1 MRFIQFIF
9 SRSIFV
15 SLCAAFLSVQTFI
28 LTKVQLQMSIV
39 TLVFFVTLF
48 FYNFYA
54 ILIKWQGDIVSKNPI
69 VLPKYAANFFLILV
83 SIIYVFD
90 SFFKS
95 PQLIRIVFI
104 PGFTSFIYLGIMIN
118 KGKFFIIKKLGFLK
132 TILLSFTWAYTTV
145 ILPSLA
151 TQNEVSDLATEVFF
165 MRFVFML
172 MLGIIF
178 DYRDVQKDRKNNWSS
193 IATMFNK
200 SQVIGVMLM
209 LLLLNS
215 GLCYWN
221 LKIVGEIQQF
231 ILMMSTVLA
240 FLFFIISL
248 KKRNYYFYYFLVDGL
263 MLFSAIASIIATL

>member
-1 MRFIQFIF
+1 MRALNFIF

-39 TLVFFVTLF
+39 AFVFFITLF

-54 ILIKWQGDIVSKNPI
+54 ILIKWQADIVSKNPI

-95 PQLIRIVFI
+95 PPLIRIILI
-104 PGFTSFIYLGIMIN
+104 PGFTSVIYLGIMIN
-118 KGKFFIIKKLGFLK
+118 KGKFFIINKLGCLK

-151 TQNEVSDLATEVFF
+151 MQNEVSELAFKVFF
-165 MRFVFML
+165 IRFVFML

-178 DYRDVQKDRKNNWSS
+178 DFRDVQKDRKNNWGSV
-193 IATMFNK
+193 ATMFNK
-200 SQVIGVMLM
+200 PQLIGLMLM

-231 ILMMSTVLA
+231 ILVMSTVLA

-263 MLFSAIASIIATL
+263 MLFSAITSIIATL

>member
-1 MRFIQFIF
+1 MRALNFIF

-28 LTKVQLQMSIV
+28 FTKVQLQMSIV
-39 TLVFFVTLF
+39 TLVFFLTLF
-48 FYNFYA
+48 FYNLYA
-54 ILIKWQGDIVSKNPI
+54 IIIKWQGDIVSNNPI

-83 SIIYVFD
+83 SIIYVSD

-95 PQLIRIVFI
+95 PQLIRIILI
-104 PGFTSFIYLGIMIN
+104 PGFTSVIYLGLMIN
-118 KGKFFIIKKLGFLK
+118 KGKFFIINKLGFLK

-151 TQNEVSDLATEVFF
+151 TQNEVSQLLTQVFS

-172 MLGIIF
+172 MLGVIF
-178 DYRDVQKDRKNNWSS
+178 DFRDVQKDRNNNWSS
-193 IATMFNK
+193 VATMFNK
-200 SQVIGVMLM
+200 SQLIGVMLM

-215 GLCYWN
+215 VLCYWN
-221 LKIVGEIQQF
+221 LKIVGEVQQF

-263 MLFSAIASIIATL
+263 MLFSSIASIIATL

>member
-1 MRFIQFIF
+1 MRALNFIF

-15 SLCAAFLSVQTFI
+15 SFCAAFLSVQTFI

-54 ILIKWQGDIVSKNPI
+54 ILIKWQVDIVSKNPI
-69 VLPKYAANFFLILV
+69 VLPKYAANLFLILV

-95 PQLIRIVFI
+95 LQLIRIILI
-104 PGFTSFIYLGIMIN
+104 PGVTSVIYLGIMIN
-118 KGKFFIIKKLGFLK
+118 KGKFFVINKLGFLK

-151 TQNEVSDLATEVFF
+151 TQNEVSELSIQVFF

-172 MLGIIF
+172 MLGVIF
-178 DYRDVQKDRKNNWSS
+178 DFRDVQKDRKNNWSS
-193 IATMFNK
+193 LATVFNIT
-200 SQVIGVMLM
+200 QLTGLMLI

>member
-1 MRFIQFIF
+1 MRALNFIF

-15 SLCAAFLSVQTFI
+15 SFCAAFLSVQTFI
-28 LTKVQLQMSIV
+28 LTQVQVQLSIV
-39 TLVFFVTLF
+39 ALVFFLTLF

-54 ILIKWQGDIVSKNPI
+54 ILIKWQVDIVSNNPI
-69 VLPKYAANFFLILV
+69 VLPKYATNFFLILV

-90 SFFKS
+90 SFFQL
-95 PQLIRIVFI
+95 PQLIRIVLI
-104 PGFTSFIYLGIMIN
+104 PGFASIIYLGLMIN
-118 KGKFFIIKKLGFLK
+118 KGKFFIVKKSGFLK
-132 TILLSFTWAYTTV
+132 TILLSFTWAYITV
-145 ILPSLA
+145 ILPLLA
-151 TQNEVSDLATEVFF
+151 SQNGVSDLAINVFF
-165 MRFVFML
+165 LRFFFML
-172 MLGIIF
+172 MLGIVF
-178 DYRDVQKDRKNNWSS
+178 DFRDVQKDKKNNWSS
-193 IATMFNK
+193 VATLFNK
-200 SQVIGVMLM
+200 SQLIGLMLI

-215 GLCYWN
+215 ILCYWN

>member
-1 MRFIQFIF
+1 MRALNFIF

-15 SLCAAFLSVQTFI
+15 SFCAAFLSVQTFI
-28 LTKVQLQMSIV
+28 LTKAQLQMSIV

-54 ILIKWQGDIVSKNPI
+54 ILIKWQVDIVSKNPI

-83 SIIYVFD
+83 STIYVFD

-95 PQLIRIVFI
+95 PQLIRIILI
-104 PGFTSFIYLGIMIN
+104 PGFTSVIYLGIMIN
-118 KGKFFIIKKLGFLK
+118 KGKFFIINKLGFLK

-151 TQNEVSDLATEVFF
+151 TQNEVSELALNVFF

-172 MLGIIF
+172 MLGVIF
-178 DYRDVQKDRKNNWSS
+178 DFRDVQKDRKNNWSS
-193 IATMFNK
+193 VATMFNK
-200 SQVIGVMLM
+200 PQLIGVMLI

>member
-1 MRFIQFIF
+1 MRSLNFIF

-15 SLCAAFLSVQTFI
+15 SFCAAFLSVQTFI
-28 LTKVQLQMSIV
+28 LTQVQVKLSIV
-39 TLVFFVTLF
+39 ALVFFLTLF

-54 ILIKWQGDIVSKNPI
+54 ILIKWQGDIGSKNPI
-69 VLPKYAANFFLILV
+69 VLPKYATSFFLILV

-90 SFFKS
+90 SFFQS
-95 PQLIRIVFI
+95 PQLIRIVLI

-145 ILPSLA
+145 ILPILA
-151 TQNEVSDLATEVFF
+151 TQNGISDLAIQVFF

-178 DYRDVQKDRKNNWSS
+178 DFRDVKKDRNTNWSS
-193 IATMFNK
+193 VATLYNK
-200 SQVIGVMLM
+200 SQLIGLMLM

>member
-1 MRFIQFIF
+1 MRALNFIF

-15 SLCAAFLSVQTFI
+15 SFCAAFLSVQTFI

-39 TLVFFVTLF
+39 ILVFFLTLF
-48 FYNFYA
+48 FYNLYA
-54 ILIKWQGDIVSKNPI
+54 IIIKWQVDIGSKNPI
-69 VLPKYAANFFLILV
+69 VLPKYAANFFLVLV
-83 SIIYVFD
+83 SIIYVSD

-95 PQLIRIVFI
+95 PQLIRIILI
-104 PGFTSFIYLGIMIN
+104 PGFTSVIYLGLMIN
-118 KGKFFIIKKLGFLK
+118 KGKFFIINKLGFLK

-151 TQNEVSDLATEVFF
+151 TQNEVSQLSTQVFS

-172 MLGIIF
+172 ILGIIF
-178 DYRDVQKDRKNNWSS
+178 DFRDVQKDRKNNWSS
-193 IATMFNK
+193 VATMFNK
-200 SQVIGVMLM
+200 NQLIGVMLM

-215 GLCYWN
+215 VLCYWN

-231 ILMMSTVLA
+231 ILLMSTVLA

-248 KKRNYYFYYFLVDGL
+248 NKRNYYFYYFLVDGL

>member
-1 MRFIQFIF
+1 MRALNFIF

-39 TLVFFVTLF
+39 ALVFFLTLF

-54 ILIKWQGDIVSKNPI
+54 IIIKWQGDIGSKNPI
-69 VLPKYAANFFLILV
+69 ILPKYATNFFLILV

-95 PQLIRIVFI
+95 PQLIRIILI
-104 PGFTSFIYLGIMIN
+104 PGFTSVIYLGIMIN
-118 KGKFFIIKKLGFLK
+118 KGKFFIINKLGFLK

-151 TQNEVSDLATEVFF
+151 TQNGISDLAIQVFF

-172 MLGIIF
+172 MLGVIF
-178 DYRDVQKDRKNNWSS
+178 DFRDVQKDRNYNWSS
-193 IATMFNK
+193 VATMINK
-200 SQVIGVMLM
+200 SQLIGLMLM

-215 GLCYWN
+215 VLCYRN

-263 MLFSAIASIIATL
+263 MLISAMASIIATL

>member
-1 MRFIQFIF
+1 
-9 SRSIFV
+9 V
-15 SLCAAFLSVQTFI
+15 SFCAAFLSVQTFL
-28 LTKVQLQMSIV
+28 LTQVQVQMSIV
-39 TLVFFVTLF
+39 ALVFFVTLF

-54 ILIKWQGDIVSKNPI
+54 ILIRWQGDIVSKNPI

-95 PQLIRIVFI
+95 PQLIRIILI
-104 PGFTSFIYLGIMIN
+104 PGITSFIYLGIMIN
-118 KGKFFIIKKLGFLK
+118 KGKFFIIKKIGFLK
-132 TILLSFTWAYTTV
+132 TILLSFTWAYITV

-151 TQNEVSDLATEVFF
+151 SQNCVSDVAITVFF

-178 DYRDVQKDRKNNWSS
+178 DFRDVQKDRNYNWSS
-193 IATMFNK
+193 VATMINK
-200 SQVIGVMLM
+200 PQLIGLMLM
-209 LLLLNS
+209 LLILNS

-231 ILMMSTVLA
+231 ILVISTVLA

-248 KKRNYYFYYFLVDGL
+248 NKRNYYFYYFLVDGL
-263 MLFSAIASIIATL
+263 MLFSAIATIITTL

>member
-1 MRFIQFIF
+1 MRALNFIF

-15 SLCAAFLSVQTFI
+15 SFCAAFLSVQTFI
-28 LTKVQLQMSIV
+28 LTKAQLQMSIV

-54 ILIKWQGDIVSKNPI
+54 ILIKWQVDIVSKNPI

-83 SIIYVFD
+83 STIYVFD

-95 PQLIRIVFI
+95 PQLIRIILI
-104 PGFTSFIYLGIMIN
+104 PGFTSVIYLGIMIN

-145 ILPSLA
+145 ILPILA
-151 TQNEVSDLATEVFF
+151 TQNGVSDLAIQVFF
-165 MRFVFML
+165 MRFFFML

-178 DYRDVQKDRKNNWSS
+178 DYRDVQKDKRYNLSS
-193 IATMFNK
+193 LATMFNK
-200 SQVIGVMLM
+200 PQLIGVMLI

-221 LKIVGEIQQF
+221 LSIVGEIQQF
-231 ILMMSTVLA
+231 ILMMSTVLT

>member
-1 MRFIQFIF
+1 MRALNFIF

-15 SLCAAFLSVQTFI
+15 SLCASFLTIQSFALLNIRLDLSVV
-28 LTKVQLQMSIV
+28 L
-39 TLVFFVTLF
+39 LVFFATLL
-48 FYNFYA
+48 FYNFYG
-54 ILIKWQGDIVSKNPI
+54 ILIKWQVDIVSKNPI

-83 SIIYVFD
+83 STIYVFD

-95 PQLIRIVFI
+95 PQLIRIILI
-104 PGFTSFIYLGIMIN
+104 PGFASVIYLGIMIN
-118 KGKFFIIKKLGFLK
+118 KGKFFIINKLGFLK

-151 TQNEVSDLATEVFF
+151 TQNEVSELSRQVFF

-178 DYRDVQKDRKNNWSS
+178 DFRDVQKDIKNNWSS
-193 IATMFNK
+193 VATMFNK
-200 SQVIGVMLM
+200 SQLIGVMLI

-215 GLCYWN
+215 ELCYWN
-221 LKIVGEIQQF
+221 LKIVGEIQQL

>member
-1 MRFIQFIF
+1 MRAVYFLF

-15 SLCAAFLSVQTFI
+15 SFCAAFLSVQTFV
-28 LTKVQLQMSIV
+28 LTQVQVQMSIV
-39 TLVFFVTLF
+39 ALVFFVTLF

-54 ILIKWQGDIVSKNPI
+54 ILIRWQGDIVSKNPI
-69 VLPKYAANFFLILV
+69 ILPKYVANFFLILV
-83 SIIYVFD
+83 SMIYVFD

-95 PQLIRIVFI
+95 PQLIRIILI
-104 PGFTSFIYLGIMIN
+104 PGFTSFIYLGLMIN
-118 KGKFFIIKKLGFLK
+118 KGKFFIIKILGFLK
-132 TILLSFTWAYTTV
+132 TILLSFTWAYITV
-145 ILPSLA
+145 ILPVLE
-151 TQNEVSDLATEVFF
+151 TQNRVSDVAINVFF

-178 DYRDVQKDRKNNWSS
+178 DFRDVQKDKKNNWSS
-193 IATMFNK
+193 VATMINK
-200 SQVIGVMLM
+200 PQLIGLMLM

-248 KKRNYYFYYFLVDGL
+248 NKRNYYFYYFLVDGL
-263 MLFSAIASIIATL
+263 MLISAIASIIATL

>member
-1 MRFIQFIF
+1 MRALNFIF

-15 SLCAAFLSVQTFI
+15 SFCAAFLSVQTFI
-28 LTKVQLQMSIV
+28 LAKVQLQMSIA

-54 ILIKWQGDIVSKNPI
+54 ISIKWQGDIVSKNPI

-95 PQLIRIVFI
+95 PQLIRIILI
-104 PGFTSFIYLGIMIN
+104 PGFTSVIYLGIMIN
-118 KGKFFIIKKLGFLK
+118 KGKFFIINKLGFLK
-132 TILLSFTWAYTTV
+132 TILLSFTWAYSTV
-145 ILPSLA
+145 ILPILA
-151 TQNEVSDLATEVFF
+151 TQNEVSELSIQVFF

-178 DYRDVQKDRKNNWSS
+178 DFRDVQKDQKNNWSS
-193 IATMFNK
+193 LATMFNK
-200 SQVIGVMLM
+200 PQLIGLMLM

-215 GLCYWN
+215 LMCYLN